1 MQLDSVLE
9 IVTRTDPGK
18 VRSNNEDSI
27 LANAACGIVVL
38 ADGMGGYNAG
48 EVASGMATS
57 MLGKRLEKVFA
68 KRAVGATLA
77 AALSSTHAALAVA
90 IAETNRAIFSA
101 AQTQA
106 QYAGMGTTLVIGVF
120 QGNQLTVAH
129 IGDSRVYRL
138 RGKDFVQITRDHSW
152 LEEKIASG
160 LLTREQAQL
169 SRNKNLVTRAVGID
183 AQVSPEIHDF
193 EMISDD
199 IYLFCSDGLNDMVPD
214 KDIGAT
220 LSALSANLDLC
231 ALQLIQLAN
240 DHGGRDNV
248 SVILVKVKKTTST
261 LVSPLV
267 SWWHR
272 LLTWFKYCGFVKEEK
287 NVQTHT

>member
-1 MQLDSVLE
+1 MQRDVVLE
-9 IVTRTDPGK
+9 IVTRTDAGK
-18 VRSNNEDSI
+18 VRSNNEDSV

-57 MLGKRLEKVFA
+57 MLGKWLENSAA
-68 KRAVGATLA
+68 KREMGATLA
-77 AALSSTHAALAVA
+77 AALSSTHVALD
-90 IAETNRAIFSA
+90 IGITETNRAIFSA
-101 AQTQA
+101 AQSQA

-129 IGDSRVYRL
+129 IGDSRAYRW
-138 RGKDFVQITRDHSW
+138 RDNEFIQITRDHSW

-183 AQVSPEIHDF
+183 AQVSAEIHDF
-193 EMISDD
+193 EVMSDD
-199 IYLFCSDGLNDMVPD
+199 VYLFCSDGLNDMVSD
-214 KDIGAT
+214 KEIGMT
-220 LSALSANLDLC
+220 LNALSANLDLC
-231 ALQLIQLAN
+231 ASQLIQSAN
-240 DHGGRDNV
+240 DNGGCDNV
-248 SVILVKVKKTTST
+248 SVILVKVKEPIPSP
-261 LVSPLV
+261 VSV

-272 LLTWFKYCGFVKEEK
+272 LLTCFK
-287 NVQTHT
+287 

>member
-1 MQLDSVLE
+1 MQRDVVLE
-9 IVTRTDPGK
+9 IVTRTDAGK
-18 VRSNNEDSI
+18 VRSNNEDSV

-57 MLGKRLEKVFA
+57 MLGKWLENSAA
-68 KRAVGATLA
+68 KREVGATLA
-77 AALSSTHAALAVA
+77 AALSSTHVALDIGVT
-90 IAETNRAIFSA
+90 ETNRAIFSA
-101 AQTQA
+101 AQSQA

-129 IGDSRVYRL
+129 IGDSRAYRW
-138 RGKDFVQITRDHSW
+138 RDNEFIQITRDHSW

-183 AQVSPEIHDF
+183 AQVSAEIHDF
-193 EMISDD
+193 EVMSDD
-199 IYLFCSDGLNDMVPD
+199 VYLFCSDGLNDMVSD
-214 KDIGAT
+214 KEIGMT
-220 LSALSANLDLC
+220 LNALSANLDLC
-231 ALQLIQLAN
+231 ASQLIQSAN
-240 DHGGRDNV
+240 DNGGCDNV
-248 SVILVKVKKTTST
+248 SVILVKVKEPIPSP
-261 LVSPLV
+261 VSV

-272 LLTWFKYCGFVKEEK
+272 LLTCFK
-287 NVQTHT
+287 

>member
-1 MQLDSVLE
+1 MQRDVVLE
-9 IVTRTDPGK
+9 IVTRTDTGK
-18 VRSNNEDSI
+18 VRTNNEDSV

-57 MLGKRLEKVFA
+57 MLGKWLENSAA
-68 KRAVGATLA
+68 KRELGATLA
-77 AALSSTHAALAVA
+77 AALSSTHVALDIGVT
-90 IAETNRAIFSA
+90 ETNRAIFSA
-101 AQTQA
+101 AQSQA

-129 IGDSRVYRL
+129 IGDSRAYRWRDNEL
-138 RGKDFVQITRDHSW
+138 IQITRDHSW

-183 AQVSPEIHDF
+183 AHISAEIHDF
-193 EMISDD
+193 EVMSDD
-199 IYLFCSDGLNDMVPD
+199 VYLFCSDGLNDMVSD
-214 KDIGAT
+214 KEIGMT
-220 LSALSANLDLC
+220 LNALSANLDLC
-231 ALQLIQLAN
+231 ASQLIQSAN
-240 DHGGRDNV
+240 DNGGCDNV
-248 SVILVKVKKTTST
+248 SVILVKVKEPRP
-261 LVSPLV
+261 VSV

-272 LLTWFKYCGFVKEEK
+272 LLTCFK
-287 NVQTHT
+287 

>member
-1 MQLDSVLE
+1 MRLDSVLE

-18 VRSNNEDSI
+18 VRSNNEDSV
-27 LANAACGIVVL
+27 LANAACGMVVL

-57 MLGKRLEKVFA
+57 MLGEQLEQAFA
-68 KRAVGATLA
+68 QRETGATLA
-77 AALSSTHAALAVA
+77 ATLSSTHATLEAGV
-90 IAETNRAIFSA
+90 AETNRAIFAA
-101 AQTQA
+101 AQSQA

-120 QGNQLTVAH
+120 QGKQLTIAH

-138 RGKDFVQITRDHSW
+138 REKDFVQLTRDHSW

-169 SRNKNLVTRAVGID
+169 SRNKNLVTRAVGVD

-193 EMISDD
+193 EVISDD
-199 IYLFCSDGLNDMVPD
+199 IYLFCSDGLNDMVAD
-214 KDIGAT
+214 EDIATT
-220 LSALSANLDLC
+220 LSTLSANLELC

-240 DHGGRDNV
+240 DNGGRDNV
-248 SVILVKVKKTTST
+248 SVILVKVKTPISTPGVTSIG
-261 LVSPLV
+261 
-267 SWWHR
+267 WWHR
-272 LLTWFKYCGFVKEEK
+272 LLTWFK
-287 NVQTHT
+287 

>member
-1 MQLDSVLE
+1 MQRDVVLE
-9 IVTRTDPGK
+9 IVTRTDAGK
-18 VRSNNEDSI
+18 VRSNNEDSV

-57 MLGKRLEKVFA
+57 MLGKWLENSAA
-68 KRAVGATLA
+68 KREVGATLA
-77 AALSSTHAALAVA
+77 AALSSTHVALDIGVT
-90 IAETNRAIFSA
+90 ETNRAIFSA
-101 AQTQA
+101 AQSQA

-129 IGDSRVYRL
+129 IGDSRAYRW
-138 RGKDFVQITRDHSW
+138 RDNEFIQITRDHSW

-183 AQVSPEIHDF
+183 AQVSAEIHDF
-193 EMISDD
+193 EVMSEDV
-199 IYLFCSDGLNDMVPD
+199 YLFCSDGLNDMVSD
-214 KDIGAT
+214 KEIGMT
-220 LSALSANLDLC
+220 LNALSANLDLC
-231 ALQLIQLAN
+231 ASQLIQSAN
-240 DHGGRDNV
+240 DNGGCDNV
-248 SVILVKVKKTTST
+248 SVILVKVKEPIPSP
-261 LVSPLV
+261 VSV

-272 LLTWFKYCGFVKEEK
+272 LLTCFK
-287 NVQTHT
+287 

>member
-1 MQLDSVLE
+1 MQRDVVLE
-9 IVTRTDPGK
+9 IVTRTDAGK
-18 VRSNNEDSI
+18 VRSNNEDSV

-57 MLGKRLEKVFA
+57 MLGKWLENSAA
-68 KRAVGATLA
+68 KREVGATLA
-77 AALSSTHAALAVA
+77 AALSSTHVALD
-90 IAETNRAIFSA
+90 IGITETNRAIFSA
-101 AQTQA
+101 AQSQA

-129 IGDSRVYRL
+129 IGDSRAYRW
-138 RGKDFVQITRDHSW
+138 RDNEFIQITRDHSW

-183 AQVSPEIHDF
+183 AQVSAEIHDF
-193 EMISDD
+193 EVMSDD
-199 IYLFCSDGLNDMVPD
+199 VYLFCSDGLNDMVSD
-214 KDIGAT
+214 KEIGMT
-220 LSALSANLDLC
+220 LNALSANLDLC
-231 ALQLIQLAN
+231 ASQLIQSAN
-240 DHGGRDNV
+240 DNGGCDNV
-248 SVILVKVKKTTST
+248 SVILVKVKEPIPSP
-261 LVSPLV
+261 VSV

-272 LLTWFKYCGFVKEEK
+272 LLTCFK
-287 NVQTHT
+287 

>member
-1 MQLDSVLE
+1 MQRDVVLE
-9 IVTRTDPGK
+9 IVTRTDAGK
-18 VRSNNEDSI
+18 VRSNNEDSV

-57 MLGKRLEKVFA
+57 MLGKWLENSAA
-68 KRAVGATLA
+68 KREMGATLA
-77 AALSSTHAALAVA
+77 AALSSPHVALD
-90 IAETNRAIFSA
+90 IGITETNRAIFSA
-101 AQTQA
+101 AQSQA

-129 IGDSRVYRL
+129 IGDSRAYRW
-138 RGKDFVQITRDHSW
+138 RDNEFIQITRDHSW

-183 AQVSPEIHDF
+183 AQVSAEIHDF
-193 EMISDD
+193 EVMSDD
-199 IYLFCSDGLNDMVPD
+199 VYLFCSDGLNDMVSD
-214 KDIGAT
+214 KEIGMT
-220 LSALSANLDLC
+220 LNALSANLDLC
-231 ALQLIQLAN
+231 ASQLIQSAN
-240 DHGGRDNV
+240 DNGGCDNV
-248 SVILVKVKKTTST
+248 SVILVKVKEPIPSP
-261 LVSPLV
+261 VSV

-272 LLTWFKYCGFVKEEK
+272 LLTCFK
-287 NVQTHT
+287 